1 MATGTRKAGAG
12 PRGCVSNKLL
22 RACPWTTQSRRSH
35 RSRAET
41 GSRPGGTSRAYQR
54 EGSEKPASRGKHGSS
69 DDLLDHVVGI
79 RSRAA
84 RAVATQRAV
93 NVSREMVREIW
104 DLKAALQTRL
114 PAHDAPVKQQGDS
127 RYCLWSPHT
136 IGTSVNSAC

>member
-1 MATGTRKAGAG
+1 MSLSLDHGEQKV
-12 PRGCVSNKLL
+12 PQK
-22 RACPWTTQSRRSH
+22 QSRNGQWSGRDKQS
-35 RSRAET
+35 
-41 GSRPGGTSRAYQR
+41 YQR
-54 EGSEKPASRGKHGSS
+54 EGSERPASQGKHGSS

-114 PAHDAPVKQQGDS
+114 PAHDAPIKQQGDS
-127 RYCLWSPHT
+127 RYCGAPT
-136 IGTSVNSAC
+136 R